1 MKLYTI
7 LRPRDV
13 IFTENETI
21 SELNGEKF
29 SEEVKFLET
38 LKYK

>member
-21 SELNGEKF
+21 AELNEEKF
-29 SEEVKFLET
+29 SEEAKLLET